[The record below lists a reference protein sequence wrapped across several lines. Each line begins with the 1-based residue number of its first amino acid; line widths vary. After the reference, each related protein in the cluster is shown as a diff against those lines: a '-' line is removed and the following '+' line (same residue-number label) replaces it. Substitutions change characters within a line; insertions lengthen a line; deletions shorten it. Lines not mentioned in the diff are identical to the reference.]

1 MFIAEDLV
9 KMVYNSHLWKSFNH
23 ILDVVGS
30 MESEWAV
37 FRAAIVEAVARSCG
51 SKVAGASRGSNPRT
65 RWWTPEVKGAVKLKK
80 ETYRSWLA
88 CGTPDAA
95 DSYWQAKRSVARA
108 QVWPRSSPSKFY
120 PRADRKKLKIITKI
134 PKMSQPTVGCCYS

>member
-51 SKVAGASRGSNPRT
+51 SKVAGAIRGGMRLLHTFT
-65 RWWTPEVKGAVKLKK
+65 RG
-80 ETYRSWLA
+80 
-88 CGTPDAA
+88 
-95 DSYWQAKRSVARA
+95 
-108 QVWPRSSPSKFY
+108 
-120 PRADRKKLKIITKI
+120 
-134 PKMSQPTVGCCYS
+134 